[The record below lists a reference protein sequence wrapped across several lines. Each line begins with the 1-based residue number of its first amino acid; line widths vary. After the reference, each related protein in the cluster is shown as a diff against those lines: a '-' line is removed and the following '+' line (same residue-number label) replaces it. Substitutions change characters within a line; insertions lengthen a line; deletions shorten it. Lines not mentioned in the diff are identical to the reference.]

1 MSDQIKWDDGKIW
14 TMIEAG
20 DVAGLRRHWAE
31 KVMKCLTELFAS
43 LGRLDAVIR
52 ESEFE
57 IGKPMA
63 ADIAAASHVIA
74 EVDVLIAESED
85 VSYNAF
91 VRVVSH
97 NFKVMFENIAILTR
111 LARDAGKPSVVK
123 ATEEVCRNVS
133 DVANADCFRSWLN
146 GCIESI
152 RCGDESGSDR
162 PTVA

>member
-1 MSDQIKWDDGKIW
+1 MTGIIDDEIQA
-14 TMIEAG
+14 MIEAG
-20 DVAGLRRHWAE
+20 DITGLRRHWSMRI
-31 KVMKCLTELFAS
+31 MKCLTELFAS
-43 LGRLDAVIR
+43 LGRLDAAIR

-85 VSYNAF
+85 VSYTAF

-97 NFKVMFENIAILTR
+97 NFGIVFENIAILTR
-111 LARDAGKPSVVK
+111 LAREAG
-123 ATEEVCRNVS
+123 NVS
-133 DVANADCFRSWLN
+133 IIEAANQVCQSASDAANADCFRTWLN
-146 GCIESI
+146 GHIESI

-162 PTVA
+162 PTIA